1 MTNGQTAEVQAMP
14 FWKGCLI
21 AIIVLVV
28 VIAWIV
34 FGKLV
39 LQLNNPW
46 VGLVALTTFGAA
58 YHNNLPDAPKIWIG
72 SAVALL
78 IGWTLWYVPAQVGP
92 WGSLVGLVLIILCLG
107 GFVAQ
112 KLPLICNFGT
122 FMMLTVSTAA
132 AQIME
137 EKHHL
142 MYLLDL
148 AYAAVC
154 FWIIPLVI
162 VKLKAMKAAKSAA

>member
-1 MTNGQTAEVQAMP
+1 MTTEQSAEVQAMP
-14 FWKGCLI
+14 LWK
-21 AIIVLVV
+21 AVLVAFAV
-28 VIAWIV
+28 LAVIIAWIMLGK
-34 FGKLV
+34 FGLKLH
-39 LQLNNPW
+39 NPW

-78 IGWTLWYVPAQVGP
+78 LGYLLWYLPTIMGP
-92 WGSLVGLVLIILCLG
+92 VAGGITGLVLITLLLG
-107 GFVAQ
+107 GFIAQ

-132 AQIME
+132 EQIMNAHE
-137 EKHHL
+137 HL
-142 MYLLDL
+142 LYFQDL

-154 FWIIPLVI
+154 FWIIPLCI
-162 VKLKAMKAAKSAA
+162 VKLKAMKENK